1 MTMTAKPI
9 LDVQSLN
16 VTFPDDNGGL
26 QTLEDI
32 TFHVQEQQFVCV
44 IGPSGGGKT
53 TLLRVLGGFL
63 QPTSGDVNF
72 RGRRLSGPCRE
83 IGFVFQNAN
92 LMPWRTVLQNITL
105 PLELRGITK
114 NEAEKRAR
122 QLIDLVGLKGFASYY
137 PRELSGGMAQRVA
150 IARVL
155 IYDPDV
161 LLLDEPFGALDAI
174 TRQYM
179 CTELLRIWQAHRKTM
194 VMVTHSISDAVFL
207 SDVVLVMSHR
217 PGNIVL
223 ELPID
228 LPRPRFEDQRYT
240 TEFIGLA
247 RQLREAIAVEIPLS
261 R

>member
-1 MTMTAKPI
+1 MKPEPI
-9 LDVQSLN
+9 LEVQNLN

-26 QTLEDI
+26 HTLEDI
-32 TFHVQEQQFVCV
+32 TFRVQEQQFVCV

-63 QPTSGDVNF
+63 QPTSGDVFF
-72 RGRRLSGPCRE
+72 RGRPLSGPCRE

-105 PLELRGITK
+105 PLELRGVAGS
-114 NEAEKRAR
+114 EAEMRAR
-122 QLIDLVGLKGFASYY
+122 ELIELVGLQGFASYY
-137 PRELSGGMAQRVA
+137 PGELSGGMAQRVA

-155 IYDPDV
+155 IYAPDV

-194 VMVTHSISDAVFL
+194 IMVTHSISDAVFL

-217 PGNIVL
+217 PGNITL
-223 ELPID
+223 EMPID
-228 LPRPRFEDQRYT
+228 LPRPRFEEQRYT
-240 TEFIGLA
+240 TEFTDLA
-247 RQLREAIAVEIPLS
+247 RRLREAISIDAPLS

>member
-1 MTMTAKPI
+1 MDNEPI

-26 QTLEDI
+26 HTLEDV
-32 TFHVQEQQFVCV
+32 TFRVHEQQFVCI

-63 QPTSGDVNF
+63 QPTSGNVFF

-92 LMPWRTVLQNITL
+92 LMPWRTVLENITL
-105 PLELRGITK
+105 PLELRGLSKI
-114 NEAEKRAR
+114 EVEQQAR
-122 QLIDLVGLKGFASYY
+122 ELLDLVGLQGFASYY
-137 PRELSGGMAQRVA
+137 PGELSGGMAQRVA

-179 CTELLRIWQAHRKTM
+179 CTELLRIWQANRKTM

-217 PGNIVL
+217 PGNISL
-223 ELPID
+223 EMPIE
-228 LPRPRFEDQRYT
+228 LPRPRYEEQRYT
-240 TEFIGLA
+240 TAFIDLA
-247 RQLREAIAVEIPLS
+247 RRLRDAISIDAPLS

>member
-1 MTMTAKPI
+1 MDNEPI

-26 QTLEDI
+26 HTLEDV
-32 TFHVQEQQFVCV
+32 TFRVHEQQFVCI

-63 QPTSGDVNF
+63 QPTSGNVFF

-92 LMPWRTVLQNITL
+92 LMPWRTVLENITL
-105 PLELRGITK
+105 PLELRGLSKI
-114 NEAEKRAR
+114 EVEQQAR
-122 QLIDLVGLKGFASYY
+122 ELLDLVGLQGFASYY
-137 PRELSGGMAQRVA
+137 PGELSGGMAQRVA

-179 CTELLRIWQAHRKTM
+179 CTELLRIWQANRKTM

-217 PGNIVL
+217 PGNISL
-223 ELPID
+223 GMPIE
-228 LPRPRFEDQRYT
+228 LPRPRYEEQRYT
-240 TEFIGLA
+240 TAFIDLA
-247 RQLREAIAVEIPLS
+247 RRLRDAISIDAPLS

>member
-1 MTMTAKPI
+1 MEIKPI
-9 LDVQSLN
+9 LDVQNLN

-26 QTLEDI
+26 HTLEDI
-32 TFHVQEQQFVCV
+32 TFRVHEQQFVCM

-63 QPTSGDVNF
+63 QPTSGNVFF

-92 LMPWRTVLQNITL
+92 LMPWRTVLENITL
-105 PLELRGITK
+105 PLELRGISKTDV
-114 NEAEKRAR
+114 EQRAR
-122 QLIDLVGLKGFASYY
+122 ELIDLVGLKGFASYY
-137 PRELSGGMAQRVA
+137 PGELSGGMAQRVA

-179 CTELLRIWQAHRKTM
+179 CTELLRIWQANRKTM

-217 PGNIVL
+217 PGNISL
-223 ELPID
+223 EMPIE
-228 LPRPRFEDQRYT
+228 LPRPRFEEQRYT
-240 TEFIGLA
+240 TSFINLA
-247 RQLREAIAVEIPLS
+247 RRLREAISTDAPLS